1 MPKTDDIDLQAAISV
16 LVGKFVTIDN
26 VYIFGSRRYKTE
38 STRSDID
45 LLLTTT
51 NRIKHSDL
59 RDHTLEN
66 CTALDLFLLDDN
78 KAVSIANESYI
89 DDENQSKLL
98 KKLNAVKL
106 YERGIGFT
114 EEIKDFAILQLDSR
128 VNHKLSTLPNLPHDA
143 YEIQALIKYFKA
155 ADRKGLPTKPYIG
168 QNADEASEMVLL
180 VIERIVSSCQNVTGH
195 GQAKKGWTNNLIN
208 EYDFQNLF
216 WISTKPWLP
225 GLGREEVE
233 LNYDGNNKVSDFN
246 LFNNQIVIELK
257 HIKDDND
264 KRNIVKTLGGLK
276 DFYKQHPNIRVLIF
290 GILVNKEV
298 ELDDMKWENDF
309 SYLENDTKV
318 KTKIVRNTI

>member
-1 MPKTDDIDLQAAISV
+1 MAKTDDIDLQAAISV
-16 LVGKFVTIDN
+16 LVGKFETIEN

-45 LLLTTT
+45 LLLTTAK
-51 NRIKHSDL
+51 RIKHSDL
-59 RDHTLEN
+59 RDHTLES
-66 CTALDLFLLDDN
+66 CTALDLFILDDN

-98 KKLNAVKL
+98 AKLNAVKL
-106 YERGIGFT
+106 YHRGVGFT
-114 EEIKDFAILQLDSR
+114 EEMKDFAVLPLDSR
-128 VNHKLSTLPNLPHDA
+128 VNHKLSTLPNLPDDA
-143 YEIQALIKYFKA
+143 YEVQALIKYFKA

-168 QNADEASEMVLL
+168 QNADESSEMILS
-180 VIERIVSSCQNVTGH
+180 VIERIVESCGNVTGH
-195 GQAKKGWTNNLIN
+195 GQAKTGWTNNLLN

-233 LNYDGNNKVSDFN
+233 LKYDGNNKVSDFN

-257 HIKDDND
+257 HIKDNND
-264 KRNIVKTLGGLK
+264 KRNIIKTLGGLK

-290 GILVNKEV
+290 GVLVNKDV
-298 ELDDMKWENDF
+298 KLDDMKWEDDF

-318 KTKIVRNTI
+318 KTKIVRNRI